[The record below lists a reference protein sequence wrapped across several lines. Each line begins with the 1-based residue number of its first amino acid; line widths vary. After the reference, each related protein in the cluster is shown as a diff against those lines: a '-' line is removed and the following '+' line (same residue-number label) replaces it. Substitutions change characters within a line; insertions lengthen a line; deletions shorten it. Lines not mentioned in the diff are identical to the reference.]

1 MKIRQI
7 LSHTVV
13 AVLATALTLF
23 FVAPQQPDSGMA
35 KLQALENLID
45 AKFVEEYDETAM
57 YDAAASAMIDSLGN
71 RWSYYIPADE
81 YGSYLERM
89 NNAYVGIGVTIALR
103 EDGYIDIQ
111 KVDPGSPA
119 QEAGVQPGDIL
130 VAVEGNDVAAMEM
143 DQVGDMVRGE
153 IGTQVKLQLR
163 RGEETLELSVYR
175 QEIQTV
181 VASGTMLEGNVGLVQ
196 IVNFDSRCESETL
209 AAVEALLQQGA
220 TALIFD
226 VRYNPGGYK
235 DEMVGVLDY
244 LLPYG
249 AVFRS
254 VDYTGKEEVD
264 YSNAVFLDIPM
275 AVLVNQDSYSA
286 AELFAAALQEYDAAI
301 VVGQHT
307 TGKGHYQNTF
317 LLPDGS
323 AVALS
328 VGRYTTPN
336 GVNLD
341 GVGIAPDVE
350 ALVDEELYWQIYAGN
365 VLPQD
370 DPQIQAALEALNGKK

>member
-13 AVLATALTLF
+13 AILAAALTLF
-23 FVAPQQPDSGMA
+23 FAVPEQDPGIG
-35 KLQALENLID
+35 KLQALETLID
-45 AKFVEEYDETAM
+45 GKFVEEYDETAM

-71 RWSYYIPADE
+71 RWSYYIPASE
-81 YGSYLERM
+81 YASYLEQM
-89 NNAYVGIGVTIALR
+89 KNAYVGIGVTIVVR

-111 KVDPGSPA
+111 KVEPGGPA
-119 QEAGVQPGDIL
+119 QEAGIQPGDIL
-130 VAVEGNDVAAMEM
+130 IGVEGNDVAQMTLEE
-143 DQVGDMVRGE
+143 VKNLVRGE
-153 IGTQVKLQLR
+153 KNTQVQLQLR
-163 RGEETLELSVYR
+163 RGEETLTLSVYR
-175 QEIQTV
+175 KEIQTI

-209 AAVEALLQQGA
+209 AAVESLLNQGA
-220 TALIFD
+220 KALIFD

-244 LLPYG
+244 LLPKV

-264 YSNAVFLDIPM
+264 YSDAEHLNIPM
-275 AVLVNQDSYSA
+275 AVLVNKDSYSA
-286 AELFAAALQEYDAAI
+286 AELFAAALQEYDAAVI
-301 VVGQHT
+301 VGEHT
-307 TGKGHYQNTF
+307 TGKGHYQNTYR
-317 LLPDGS
+317 LPDGS
-323 AVALS
+323 AAVLS
-328 VGRYTTPN
+328 VGRYTTPM

-350 ALVDEELYWQIYAGN
+350 VPVEEDLYWQIYAGN
-365 VLPQD
+365 VPPEE
-370 DPQIQAALEALNGKK
+370 DPQVQAALEALLGK

>member
-13 AVLATALTLF
+13 AVLASALTMF
-23 FVAPQQPDSGMA
+23 IAVPRQTDPGIR
-35 KLQALENLID
+35 KLRALENCIEG
-45 AKFVEEYDETAM
+45 KFVEEYDETAM

-71 RWSYYIPADE
+71 RWSYYIPASE
-81 YGSYLERM
+81 YSAYLEQM
-89 NNAYVGIGVTIALR
+89 NNTYVGIGVTIVVR

-111 KVDPGSPA
+111 KVEPGSPA
-119 QEAGVQPGDIL
+119 QEAGIQPGDIL
-130 VAVEGNDVAAMEM
+130 IGVEGKDASTMTT
-143 DQVGDMVRGE
+143 DQVKGMVRGE
-153 IGTQVKLQLR
+153 KGTAVQLKLR
-163 RGEETLELSVYR
+163 RGEEILELSVLR
-175 QEIQTV
+175 KEIQTV

-196 IVNFDSRCESETL
+196 IVNFDSRCKKETL
-209 AAVEALLQQGA
+209 TAVQDLLQQGA
-220 TALIFD
+220 KALIFD

-235 DEMVGVLDY
+235 DEMVGILDH
-244 LLPYG
+244 LLPEG
-249 AVFRS
+249 ALFRS
-254 VDYTGKEEVD
+254 VDYNGREEVD
-264 YSNAVFLDIPM
+264 YSDAAHLDIPM

-286 AELFAAALQEYDAAI
+286 AELFAAALQEYEAAI

-317 LLPDGS
+317 RLPDGS
-323 AVALS
+323 AVVLS
-328 VGRYTTPN
+328 VGRYTTPK

-350 ALVDEELYWQIYAGN
+350 VPVEENLYWQIYAGN

-370 DPQIQAALEALNGKK
+370 DPQIQAAVKALTE